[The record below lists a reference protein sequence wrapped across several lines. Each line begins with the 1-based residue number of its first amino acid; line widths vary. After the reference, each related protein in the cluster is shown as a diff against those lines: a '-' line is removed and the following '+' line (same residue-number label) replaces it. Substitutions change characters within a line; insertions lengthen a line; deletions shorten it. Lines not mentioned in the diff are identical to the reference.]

1 MRTWPGARHSGHPE
15 TGVAAV
21 GGDLSEVLTAEH
33 EVLGGASAAFACC
46 FVTAVAQVDHGEQK
60 HDTDGGELQRSCRSA

>member
-15 TGVAAV
+15 AGVVAV
-21 GGDLSEVLTAEH
+21 GPLADVFTAEH
-33 EVLGGASAAFACC
+33 EVLGGASAASACC

-60 HDTDGGELQRSCRSA
+60 HDTDGGELQ